1 MQMAMEIIVKQ
12 GVRGFCKLES
22 GKKQKQKKGGEGRD
36 RERVVKAHVIAFIE
50 LP

>member
-1 MQMAMEIIVKQ
+1 MAMEIIVKQ

-22 GKKQKQKKGGEGRD
+22 GKKQD